1 MVMWFFVTLITP
13 TFRAFL
19 RRGQWTSTID
29 LWVFLVEILSI
40 RFLVHSM
47 LEVPN
52 FAEHLHRVSTNPLRH
67 KEVSYP
73 MKISNWCM
81 KTLAY
86 RHTFLLGRSWGSN
99 FQGWLTAK
107 GGKDACRKP
116 RKGSYWK
123 GICWWW
129 DWWPS
134 PEGNPGWW
142 TMVQFP
148 FFKSTTTWSMLIP
161 CWQNRGVK
169 TGLVPLHV
177 PLSGAYFGIFSTSCV
192 TLKRNMF
199 QSNILI

>member
-1 MVMWFFVTLITP
+1 MALDGYVIFLSP
-13 TFRAFL
+13 LSLPPPSEPFL

-29 LWVFLVEILSI
+29 LWVFLVESLSI

-67 KEVSYP
+67 KEVTYP

-86 RHTFLLGRSWGSN
+86 LPPGPKLGVPFKKSQFPR
-99 FQGWLTAK
+99 LTYSE
-107 GGKDACRKP
+107 GRQRCLSENLDL
-116 RKGSYWK
+116 
-123 GICWWW
+123 
-129 DWWPS
+129 PS

-148 FFKSTTTWSMLIP
+148 FFKSTTTWKQCLFHVD
-161 CWQNRGVK
+161 R
-169 TGLVPLHV
+169 TGELRQGWHYMFHFQ
-177 PLSGAYFGIFSTSCV
+177 GAYFGMFYTSCV
-192 TLKRNMF
+192 ILKRNMF